1 MLKLFRLT
9 APFASAL
16 AFIPL
21 VANSYPAVPN
31 PEVSSLLCYL
41 QTTDGRIFNLT
52 SLCGKSH
59 PNSNVK
65 VNREPNIAVSSLSYN
80 GNLLVGQV
88 TNQTGQPVSAVS
100 VNYSVLDT
108 QGKEIDAGWLQTK
121 TASPLAPGESS
132 TLQQV
137 SASPG
142 ATVKVTSVDWQY

>member
-1 MLKLFRLT
+1 MLKLLRLT
-9 APFASAL
+9 VPLAIAL
-16 AFIPL
+16 TFIPL
-21 VANSYPAVPN
+21 VANSYPAVSN
-31 PEVSSLLCYL
+31 AEISSLLCYF
-41 QTTDGRIFNLT
+41 QTIDGRILNLT
-52 SLCGKSH
+52 SLCGNSN

-65 VNREPNIAVSSLSYN
+65 VNGEPNIAVTSLNYN

-88 TNQTGQPVSAVS
+88 TNQTGQPVSAVT
-100 VNYSVLDT
+100 VNYSVLDS
-108 QGKEIDAGWLQTK
+108 QGKEIDAGWLKTK